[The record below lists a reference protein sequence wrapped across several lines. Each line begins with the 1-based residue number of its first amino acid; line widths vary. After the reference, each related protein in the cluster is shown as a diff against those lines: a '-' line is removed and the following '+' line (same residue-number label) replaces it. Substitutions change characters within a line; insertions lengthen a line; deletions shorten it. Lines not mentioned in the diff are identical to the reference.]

1 MKRGEVWWANLP
13 QPAGTRPVLLLSRDE
28 AYSVRQSVTVA
39 PITTRKR
46 NLTAEVSLSLEDGM
60 PKECVVNLDSIAT
73 VEKSTLTQR
82 ICQLIPEKMQAVH
95 KAIKFAL
102 DLP

>member
-1 MKRGEVWWANLP
+1 MKRGEVLWAQLP

-28 AYSVRQSVTVA
+28 AYPVRRSVTVA
-39 PITTRKR
+39 PVTTRKR
-46 NLTAEVSLSLEDGM
+46 NLTAEVSLALEEGM

-82 ICQLIPEKMQAVH
+82 ICQLGHEKMELVCQ
-95 KAIKFAL
+95 AIKFSL
-102 DLP
+102 DL